1 MRWLLWCFCLLAE
14 SYETINHYHYQLR
27 TKSTNDFEKDFFKLK
42 NNSVFGKTMEN
53 IRNRVDVRLR
63 TSEVLEKLVP
73 KPNYER
79 MTIFSGD
86 LIVVHMKKTEL
97 VFNKPLYLGMS
108 IIDISKTRMCDFH
121 HNYMKVKYRDDCK
134 ILMTDTDSLM

>member
-1 MRWLLWCFCLLAE
+1 
-14 SYETINHYHYQLR
+14 
-27 TKSTNDFEKDFFKLK
+27 
-42 NNSVFGKTMEN
+42 MEN